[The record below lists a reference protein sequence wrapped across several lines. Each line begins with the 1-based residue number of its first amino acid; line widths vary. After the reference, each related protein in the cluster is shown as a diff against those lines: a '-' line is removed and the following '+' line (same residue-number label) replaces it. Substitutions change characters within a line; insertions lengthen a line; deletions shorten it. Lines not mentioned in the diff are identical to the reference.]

1 MTGIHGFL
9 TTEEEKSHKDIPD
22 TLLSKGSTDVGH
34 IKGIEPV
41 KLPPK
46 SFYRSHQRKYPVKKE
61 AEDLNKAGI
70 KECPDSMCNTPVSCK
85 ESIPITKMEVSAEP
99 PSSKATMAT

>member
-22 TLLSKGSTDVGH
+22 TLLSKGSMDVGH

-41 KLPPK
+41 KIPPK
-46 SFYRSHQRKYPVKKE
+46 
-61 AEDLNKAGI
+61 
-70 KECPDSMCNTPVSCK
+70 
-85 ESIPITKMEVSAEP
+85 
-99 PSSKATMAT
+99 

>member
-41 KLPPK
+41 KIPPK

-61 AEDLNKAGI
+61 AEDLNQRF
-70 KECPDSMCNTPVSCK
+70 KEGRGRRVPRFHV
-85 ESIPITKMEVSAEP
+85 
-99 PSSKATMAT
+99 